1 MPSVTFVSEK
11 LANPLTVQGE
21 PGQRLIDVVRDQ
33 VSAGKLP
40 MNWRCGQG
48 TCGACLVRLL
58 HEGQPRPVQLSGM
71 ERNVLIRIG
80 LMAPSAAK
88 EQPDSPE
95 LPRLACH
102 VMLERELFVY
112 F

>member
-1 MPSVTFVSEK
+1 MPAVTFVSEK
-11 LANPLTVQGE
+11 LASPLTVQGE

-33 VSAGKLP
+33 VSTGKLP

-58 HEGQPRPVQLSGM
+58 HEGQPRPVQLTGM

-102 VMLERELFVY
+102 VVLERELFVY